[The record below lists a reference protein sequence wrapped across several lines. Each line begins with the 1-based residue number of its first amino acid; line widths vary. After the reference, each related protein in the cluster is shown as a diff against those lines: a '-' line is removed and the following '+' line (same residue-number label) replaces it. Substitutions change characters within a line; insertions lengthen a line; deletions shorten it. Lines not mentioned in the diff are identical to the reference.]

1 MYKFKARFIK
11 SLIFTLA
18 SLVILGVPLP
28 SHSEILQSRS
38 LLGMYISGQERLI
51 VRENN
56 GILEVLCDTEKE

>member
-38 LLGMYISGQERLI
+38 VLVMYISGQ
-51 VRENN
+51 
-56 GILEVLCDTEKE
+56 